1 LTTLFVD
8 CLPSRGMVTAVGDAI
23 GVPCQ
28 PAVPPH
34 PAHGTIADF
43 GDSMPVPCADDASRH
58 AVQPLVR
65 RVYEAPGDADGCRVL
80 VDRLQPRGLT
90 KQAAAVDLWLRDIA
104 PSHGLRKALHTK
116 GMAFDA
122 FRAAYL
128 TESRSEPV
136 AMAALERLVPRPLKG
151 R

>member
-1 LTTLFVD
+1 
-8 CLPSRGMVTAVGDAI
+8 
-23 GVPCQ
+23 
-28 PAVPPH
+28 
-34 PAHGTIADF
+34 
-43 GDSMPVPCADDASRH
+43 MPVPCADDAMRH

-80 VDRLQPRGLT
+80 VDRLRPRGLT

-116 GMAFDA
+116 GLAFDA
-122 FRAAYL
+122 FCAAYL

-136 AMAALERLVPRPLKG
+136 AMAALERLRATAAEGPLTLLYAARG
-151 R
+151 EAGNHVELLAALLTD